1 MSNQDKKVLKKTI
14 VGVAR
19 NVDEMIRSGVSPDDV
34 FVVVMIDG
42 IQNVDKTLYEYFE
55 EFQRESEIFL
65 EEDDDLTLKKKY

>member
-55 EFQRESEIFL
+55 EF
-65 EEDDDLTLKKKY
+65 